1 MNDDLRD
8 LISKGASTDQLRSYT
23 RSKGVKGLRE
33 RGLDALF
40 SGQTTLDE
48 VVRETVLED
57 ES

>member
-8 LISKGASTDQLRSYT
+8 MISKGASTDQLRSYT

-40 SGQTTLDE
+40 AGVTSVEE
-48 VVRETVLED
+48 VARETVLED
-57 ES
+57 EG